1 MIQRRRPIES
11 AIAERKMFN
20 MGGMAVSMPQP
31 TYMDLMQQGIM
42 GMPQQPM
49 GMPQQ
54 PQGIMASSQPL
65 VDAIAADANNP
76 AGGDT
81 LSMAQGGAVGFDQ
94 GGISIGQA
102 PQAIQIPTLTP
113 TLTQQGGSAVF
124 DPANPIT
131 MSPKSIM
138 DEAPSERV
146 QRIFPD
152 AAANVGKLTFDRE
165 FPEFKRDEEAGR
177 PKSYF
182 TEGAARVLQ
191 GGRAAIR
198 DFVSEVGQDI
208 SAISNVLFGGDT
220 RSLVEG
226 ASSQEGLDR
235 VTSEIGIARAVA
247 EMIQRRPDAE
257 NQIMSLS
264 KRIINNAKTDG
275 TELDGQKI
283 AEAVAYGLTTGEREQ
298 AIGYDMAQ
306 RDAERGDVDA
316 GRSTDQGEFGGTPT
330 AIEKPVPILQDDP
343 NLGQEIVPAEG
354 TPTAAA
360 ADVIE
365 IPPTPTRPGFE
376 PDDDSDVPRQGPFD
390 VEGEIDPDAG
400 LLVKTEAPASDA
412 AAQVAEAFD
421 KPMTKPE
428 ATKTIQDYKNKFL
441 EAMPEYEGV
450 SEEEKGYRFIEA
462 GLRVMAGQSPNAIEN
477 IATGLKGL
485 GAEFAKDEKE
495 KRAYDRQVDLS
506 AAKYALEGVAK
517 EDAKAEALAKEGR
530 GLKTVFWTEDVI
542 GPDGK
547 LRGKSGTSG
556 FITNQEIHSGQY
568 DGKFEAG
575 LALATERLKNQ
586 TKGNV
591 DLLRNMIGQT
601 KKGGM
606 SDEFFDKRL
615 KEYTASSLKL
625 SDYATQLALVD
636 VSAVINE
643 QGEATGLGS
652 YASRRVNE
660 FYNAFNVGRPSD
672 DKQIESIKDLTSK
685 DIDKLEVS
693 DSRKDRLRAIQSGY
707 SQLDKLSSSGPI
719 NFFDSAAAKG
729 RRSEQFFAQQQE
741 LANLLIKEIL
751 GEGSK
756 NVSNIDR
763 QLASEIVG
771 LYSGLSSVTADSA
784 IIGQRLGRIRQRI
797 LKNYESEN
805 NAMSATEAF
814 FTNTI
819 DRNQRNVRE
828 TYFTPVRRSALGQI
842 ESALG
847 RPRTDRPAAGSPYTF
862 KTING
867 KRTYSFK

>member
-1 MIQRRRPIES
+1 M
-11 AIAERKMFN
+11 
-20 MGGMAVSMPQP
+20 
-31 TYMDLMQQGIM
+31 
-42 GMPQQPM
+42 
-49 GMPQQ
+49 
-54 PQGIMASSQPL
+54 
-65 VDAIAADANNP
+65 
-76 AGGDT
+76 
-81 LSMAQGGAVGFDQ
+81 
-94 GGISIGQA
+94 
-102 PQAIQIPTLTP
+102 
-113 TLTQQGGSAVF
+113 
-124 DPANPIT
+124 
-131 MSPKSIM
+131 
-138 DEAPSERV
+138 
-146 QRIFPD
+146 
-152 AAANVGKLTFDRE
+152 
-165 FPEFKRDEEAGR
+165 
-177 PKSYF
+177 
-182 TEGAARVLQ
+182 
-191 GGRAAIR
+191 
-198 DFVSEVGQDI
+198 SEVGQDI

-343 NLGQEIVPAEG
+343 NVGQEIVPAEG
-354 TPTAAA
+354 IPVAAA
-360 ADVIE
+360 A
-365 IPPTPTRPGFE
+365 
-376 PDDDSDVPRQGPFD
+376 DSDVPRQGPFD
-390 VEGEIDPDAG
+390 VEGEIDPNAG
-400 LLVKTEAPASDA
+400 LLVETKAPASDAAAQVAEAPASDAAAQVAEAPTSDA